1 MSNEAAN
8 DGTATEGAIGRP
20 FASIDGDPFF
30 TWFHLVPSEAKRE
43 LGEGRCWHGFRPEGA
58 RFNALVTLNLETD
71 AASLIE
77 RATLCLDRG
86 FIERPADAPFA
97 RDIAKS
103 FFNWAL
109 SADDRRL
116 AAPLIDEIG
125 DLRRGPGTVI
135 QHTSVPQPEL
145 PRFPSPGY
153 RCFLGHEGAFDQD
166 LGQTA
171 LRLVNLNWQ
180 RRPLEVMTPPG
191 YDSETMWIWLIVRR
205 LP

>member
-1 MSNEAAN
+1 
-8 DGTATEGAIGRP
+8 
-20 FASIDGDPFF
+20 
-30 TWFHLVPSEAKRE
+30 
-43 LGEGRCWHGFRPEGA
+43 
-58 RFNALVTLNLETD
+58 
-71 AASLIE
+71 
-77 RATLCLDRG
+77 
-86 FIERPADAPFA
+86 
-97 RDIAKS
+97 
-103 FFNWAL
+103 
-109 SADDRRL
+109 
-116 AAPLIDEIG
+116 
-125 DLRRGPGTVI
+125 
-135 QHTSVPQPEL
+135 VPQPEL